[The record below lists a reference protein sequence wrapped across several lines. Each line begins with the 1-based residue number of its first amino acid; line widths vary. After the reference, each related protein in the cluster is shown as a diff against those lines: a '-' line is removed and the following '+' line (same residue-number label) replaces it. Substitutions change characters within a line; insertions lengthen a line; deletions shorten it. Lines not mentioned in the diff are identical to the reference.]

1 MKIVHGDEQPVV
13 SGRNTRAGALNKQY
27 ILTGDEGSLGNFVF
41 GLYSQ
46 TGDFYSPRHHH
57 NFAQWRY
64 QLEGE
69 CNFDKNGVAT
79 PGVLTFIPEGA
90 YYGPQTSEG
99 DNLVALI
106 QFGGP
111 SGQGYMSQEQVYAAF
126 EDMKA
131 IGHVDKGVFYRN
143 EGVPGKRAMDS
154 FEAVWEY
161 ATGKTMVYPDPPY
174 ADPIMINTA
183 NFRWMPL
190 AGSYGVEEKPYGTF
204 TDCAFRAASYRLE
217 AGAIFTASGRGI
229 YFVLSGSGRLESGS
243 YRKSTGLL
251 LEADEMAEFRADD
264 TTEVLFMGLPE
275 IAKIRRP
282 LPELAPDREEDLAR
296 A

>member
-13 SGRNTRAGALNKQY
+13 SGRNTRAGALDKRY
-27 ILTGDEGSLGNFVF
+27 ILTGDAGSLGNFVF

-79 PGVLTFIPEGA
+79 PGVLAFIPEGA
-90 YYGPQTSEG
+90 YYGPQTSAG

-111 SGQGYMSQEQVYAAF
+111 SGQGYFSQDQVYAAF
-126 EDMKA
+126 EEMKK
-131 IGHVDKGVFYRN
+131 IGHVKDGVFYRN

-161 ATGKTMVYPDPPY
+161 VTGKTMVYPDAPY
-174 ADPIMINTA
+174 ADPVMINTA
-183 NFRWMPL
+183 NFRWLPVDGL
-190 AGSYGVEEKPYGTF
+190 WGVEEKAYGKF
-204 TDCAFRAASYRLE
+204 TDCAFRSASYKLE
-217 AGAIFTASGRGI
+217 AGATFTVNGRGI
-229 YFVLSGSGRLESGS
+229 YFVLSGSGRLEGGT
-243 YRKSTGLL
+243 YRKYTGLL
-251 LEADEMAEFRADD
+251 LETGEMAEFRADD
-264 TTEVLFMGLPE
+264 ASEILLLGLPE

-282 LPELAPDREEDLAR
+282 LPDVDAVLEEDLAR